1 MSLYVYFKINV
12 QIKLD
17 MTRITFNFLQM
28 FAFYMLL
35 QVTFAFRILSANIM
49 ITLATRASTM
59 SVTLVLP
66 ANTMVTLFT
75 LASTMVTMFTSCN
88 YN

>member
-1 MSLYVYFKINV
+1 
-12 QIKLD
+12 

-49 ITLATRASTM
+49 ITLATLARTM

-66 ANTMVTLFT
+66 ANTMVTLVSRRAWNALNINKESSHIEILVNL
-75 LASTMVTMFTSCN
+75 LAFRMS
-88 YN
+88 

>member
-1 MSLYVYFKINV
+1 MCIGFLFVIFYSVAIN
-12 QIKLD
+12 
-17 MTRITFNFLQM
+17 M
-28 FAFYMLL
+28 
-35 QVTFAFRILSANIM
+35 VTLVLSANTM
-49 ITLATRASTM
+49 ITLATLASTM